1 MNITIQLSCFQAL
14 DPAIATRYNSVSKS
28 PIEGRFT
35 LLIFSTA
42 SNVTV
47 KITSKLSELSSSGE
61 LKAQDRYI
69 NCEAKLSSSVCG
81 FPAYSQ
87 AEARVMDAIGNQ

>member
-1 MNITIQLSCFQAL
+1 MNITIQPSCFEAL
-14 DPAIATRYNSVSKS
+14 DPGIAIRYNSVSKS

-47 KITSKLSELSSSGE
+47 KITSKLSELSSLGE
-61 LKAQDRYI
+61 LKAQDIPIVKQNPVPLLVALLLTRRQTP
-69 NCEAKLSSSVCG
+69 K
-81 FPAYSQ
+81 
-87 AEARVMDAIGNQ
+87 